1 MDKSL
6 LIRDDDLKI
15 EFTRIDLFD
24 ILPEDVERRDRIIT
38 SLNKLEIQQEVLLH
52 KLDEYKSEIE
62 RLSNNSD
69 NVDYIIAVS
78 SGVIAAIID
87 SLWVG
92 EFSYER
98 GKAWGN
104 RKVNDTVMKVAKS
117 QGYKGDRLNGAIKYL
132 EDNFKIP
139 SDNSWKGKGVGIT
152 PKSHHLDDLAHHPTI
167 VGLFFSILTQFTK
180 KAYFSNSEGEFIPI
194 TITDDGELI
203 GHDIVHK
210 FYAGTINWFFH
221 LISDM
226 SGSNKT
232 SGAGMGIP
240 GPIVS
245 MLKEISGLPLIKN
258 TNLSELLHKIYTKDR
273 FDLRG
278 ELAVLHELGRQ
289 AVPVII
295 NEVIVRGSYF
305 IRRLYNELK
314 QHDSIRELNWEKIIP
329 YNNRTINR
337 MLTIATGTFTAVD
350 LLDAGVR
357 SAIKTGGTINPAFW
371 ESFILR
377 VNFIGIGR
385 FAIACYSDVKMGLEL
400 ESTKTS
406 FLEKQMEY
414 LYNLNAIVLYKQAD
428 MFIEAK
434 SVEKAINELEKK
446 AVEIEEYYRN
456 QWELINTS
464 MNNISGY
471 SQLID
476 YSNPGLTA
484 QLLEILE

>member
-24 ILPEDVERRDRIIT
+24 ILPEDVERRDRIII

-98 GKAWGN
+98 GKAWSN

-167 VGLFFSILTQFTK
+167 VGLFFSILIQFTK
-180 KAYFSNSEGEFIPI
+180 KAYYSNSEGEFIPI
-194 TITDDGELI
+194 TITDNGELI
-203 GHDIVHK
+203 GHDIAHK

-221 LISDM
+221 LVSDM

-240 GPIVS
+240 GPLVS

-258 TNLSELLHKIYTKDR
+258 TNLSEFLHKIYTKDR

-289 AVPVII
+289 AVPVMI
-295 NEVIVRGSYF
+295 NEVIVRASYF

-314 QHDSIRELNWEKIIP
+314 QHNSIRAVNWKKIIP

-357 SAIKTGGTINPAFW
+357 SAIKTGGAINPAFW

-385 FAIACYSDVKMGLEL
+385 FAIACYSDAKMGLKL
-400 ESTKTS
+400 KSTKSS

-434 SVEKAINELEKK
+434 SVEKAISELENK

-456 QWELINTS
+456 QLELINAS
-464 MNNISGY
+464 MNNISKY

-476 YSNPGLTA
+476 HSNPGLKA

>member
-24 ILPEDVERRDRIIT
+24 ILPEDVGRRERIIS
-38 SLNKLEIQQEVLLH
+38 SLNKLEMQQDVLLH
-52 KLDEYKSEIE
+52 ELDNYKSEIE
-62 RLSNNSD
+62 RLTNNAD
-69 NVDYIIAVS
+69 TFDYTIAVS
-78 SGVIAAIID
+78 SGVIASLID

-92 EFSYER
+92 EFSFER
-98 GKAWGN
+98 GKAWSN
-104 RKVNDTVMKVAKS
+104 QKVNEFVMKVAKS
-117 QGYKGDRLNGAIKYL
+117 QGYKGDRLKGAIDKL
-132 EDNFKIP
+132 EKNFGIP
-139 SDNSWKGKGVGIT
+139 SDNVWKGKDIGISAR
-152 PKSHHLDDLAHHPTI
+152 SHHLDDLAHHPTI

-180 KAYFSNSEGEFIPI
+180 EAYFTNSEGEFIPI
-194 TITDDGELI
+194 TITDNGELI

-221 LISDM
+221 LVSDM

-240 GPIVS
+240 GPLVS

-258 TNLSELLHKIYTKDR
+258 TNLSEFLHKIYTKDR

-314 QHDSIRELNWEKIIP
+314 QHDSIRELNWKKILP

-350 LLDAGVR
+350 LVDAGVR
-357 SAIKTGGTINPAFW
+357 SAIKTGGVINPAFW
-371 ESFILR
+371 GSFVLR
-377 VNFIGIGR
+377 VNFVGIGR
-385 FAIACYSDVKMGLEL
+385 FAIACYSDIKMGLEL
-400 ESTKTS
+400 KSTKTN
-406 FLEKQMEY
+406 FLATQMEY
-414 LYNLNAIVLYKQAD
+414 IYNLNAIVLYKQAD

-434 SVEKAINELEKK
+434 SVEKAISELENK
-446 AVEIEEYYRN
+446 ANEIECYYKN
-456 QWELINTS
+456 QLELLAS
-464 MNNISGY
+464 SLNNISEY
-471 SQLID
+471 SQLIENR
-476 YSNPGLTA
+476 NPGLKN

>member
-24 ILPEDVERRDRIIT
+24 ILPEDVERRDRIII

-98 GKAWGN
+98 GKAWSN

-180 KAYFSNSEGEFIPI
+180 KAYYSNSEGEFIPI
-194 TITDDGELI
+194 TITDNGELI
-203 GHDIVHK
+203 GHDIAHK

-221 LISDM
+221 LVSDM

-240 GPIVS
+240 GPLVS

-258 TNLSELLHKIYTKDR
+258 TNLSEFLHKIYTKDR

-289 AVPVII
+289 AVPVMI
-295 NEVIVRGSYF
+295 NEVIVRASYF

-314 QHDSIRELNWEKIIP
+314 QHNSIRAVNWKKIIP

-357 SAIKTGGTINPAFW
+357 SAIKTGGAINPAFW

-385 FAIACYSDVKMGLEL
+385 FAIACYSDAKMGLKL
-400 ESTKTS
+400 KSTKSS

-434 SVEKAINELEKK
+434 SVEKAISELENK

-456 QWELINTS
+456 QLELINAS
-464 MNNISGY
+464 MNNISKY

-476 YSNPGLTA
+476 HSNPGLKA

>member
-15 EFTRIDLFD
+15 EFTRVDLFD
-24 ILPEDVERRDRIIT
+24 ILPEDVERRGRIIS
-38 SLNKLEIQQEVLLH
+38 SLNKLEMQQDVLLH
-52 KLDEYKSEIE
+52 ELDNYKSEIE
-62 RLSNNSD
+62 RLTNNAD
-69 NVDYIIAVS
+69 TIDYTIAVS
-78 SGVIAAIID
+78 SGVIATLID

-98 GKAWGN
+98 GKAWSN
-104 RKVNDTVMKVAKS
+104 KKVNDAVMKVAKN
-117 QGYKGDRLNGAIKYL
+117 QGYNGDRLNGAIKYL

-139 SDNSWKGKGVGIT
+139 SDNSWKGMGVGIT

-180 KAYFSNSEGEFIPI
+180 EAYFSNSEGEFIPI

-203 GHDIVHK
+203 GNDIVHK

-240 GPIVS
+240 GPLVS

-289 AVPVII
+289 AIPVII

-314 QHDSIRELNWEKIIP
+314 QHDTISELNWKKILP

-337 MLTIATGTFTAVD
+337 MLTIATGTFTAAD

-357 SAIKTGGTINPAFW
+357 SAIKTGGAINPAFW
-371 ESFILR
+371 GSFILR
-377 VNFIGIGR
+377 VNFVGLGR
-385 FAIACYSDVKMGLEL
+385 FAIACYSDIKMGLDL
-400 ESTKTS
+400 KSTKTN
-406 FLEKQMEY
+406 FLATQMEY
-414 LYNLNAIVLYKQAD
+414 MYNLNAIVLYKQED
-428 MFIEAK
+428 MFIEAR
-434 SVEKAINELEKK
+434 SIEKAISELENK
-446 AVEIEEYYRN
+446 ANEIECYYKN
-456 QWELINTS
+456 QLELIDS
-464 MNNISGY
+464 SLNNISEY
-471 SQLID
+471 SQLIENR
-476 YSNPGLTA
+476 NPGLKN
-484 QLLEILE
+484 QLLELLE